1 LIEKYVKEKKVH
13 SAKRNL
19 RAIQMGAA
27 LLAAWTVLSILGC
40 AATPT
45 RESTG
50 GYLDDATITTKVK
63 GAIAADQKLAAL
75 QIKVETYKGIVELSG
90 FVDSAQSKERAG
102 EVASQVSGVKDVRN
116 NLIVKTA
123 ASG

>member
-1 LIEKYVKEKKVH
+1 VH

-27 LLAAWTVLSILGC
+27 LLAAWTILSILGC

-102 EVASQVSGVKDVRN
+102 EVASQVSGVKDVHN